1 MNWHMDFQ
9 RRLIIND
16 APLLCSLLE
25 TANKQLARQNRALG
39 QARAALIEAK
49 AALAWYGAEAFESD
63 GVTVGDRIDDA
74 LDELTH

>member
-1 MNWHMDFQ
+1 MNWHADFQ
-9 RRLIIND
+9 KRLSIND
-16 APLLCSLLE
+16 APLLSNLLE
-25 TANKQLARQNRALG
+25 TANKQLERQNRALG

-49 AALAWYGAEAFESD
+49 AALTWYGAEAFEVD